1 MPFEQQSASGRL
13 VRGSTVSLSRVYP
26 FCLFTVG
33 SFLSV
38 NCRVLLM
45 ELETILQHRIRFLPH
60 TRPLS
65 PTELAP
71 PNTLH
76 TDRPYIS
83 SSTWAHV

>member
-38 NCRVLLM
+38 YCRVLQM
-45 ELETILQHRIRFLPH
+45 ELETILQHKDIRVKTRRVGVRFRATPELLPF
-60 TRPLS
+60 
-65 PTELAP
+65 
-71 PNTLH
+71 
-76 TDRPYIS
+76 
-83 SSTWAHV
+83 